1 MTLMPELELFREHLM
16 VGRGLSANT
25 VAAYMR
31 DAADFTAF
39 SKNRLAVEAK
49 VVEAYLAKLA
59 KDGQAAKSQARHLST
74 LRTMYR
80 FFLDRGVVAD
90 DPTAAVAAPKLP
102 KSLPKALSGLEM
114 RKLLSTAEGETP
126 EQVRLR
132 TIFHLLYAS
141 GLRVSE
147 LVNLTLADFDEGEG
161 GLLRV
166 TGKGGKT
173 RLVPLGGVAAQ
184 TVLHYLEFARPHL
197 PGSGSDWLFGSPR
210 GKGGGKGHLTRQRVF
225 QLIQKAGKMVGV
237 KVAPHHLRHT
247 FATHLLE
254 HDADLRAVQLML
266 GHASLNTTQIYTRIA
281 GKRLQETLERHHP
294 LSKGKA

>member
-1 MTLMPELELFREHLM
+1 MSAEPREIALFGEHLA
-16 VGRGLSANT
+16 VARGLSPNT

-31 DAADFTAF
+31 DARDFAKFT
-39 SKNRLAVEAK
+39 KNRLAVEGAA
-49 VVEAYLAKLA
+49 VEGYLSHLAKA
-59 KDGQAAKSQARHLST
+59 GQAARSQARHLSS
-74 LRTMYR
+74 LRTLYR
-80 FFLDRGVVAD
+80 FLMERGMVSD

-102 KSLPKALSGLEM
+102 KSLPKALSGSEM
-114 RKLLSTAEGETP
+114 KKLLMTAEGESP

-132 TIFHLLYAS
+132 AIFHLLYAS

-147 LVNLTLADFDEGEG
+147 LVGLRLSDFEEGEA

-166 TGKGGKT
+166 TGKGDKT
-173 RLVPLGGVAAQ
+173 RVVPLGGVAAG
-184 TVLHYLEFARPHL
+184 TVLAYLEAARPHL
-197 PGSGSDWLFGSPR
+197 PGSGGPWLLASP
-210 GKGGGKGHLTRQRVF
+210 KGKGHLTRQRVF
-225 QLIQKAGKMVGV
+225 QLIQAAGRSVGV

-266 GHASLNTTQIYTRIA
+266 GHASLNTTQIYTRVA